1 MPEGQ
6 LKGVRWA
13 GGGAYHYLHTNL
25 RTLDLW
31 CMHACTHELTSWVSR
46 LLLMGLSNWVSGYFH
61 IHSQDDD
68 SDIGT
73 QSRIMPKGIGKQR
86 ISTETKR

>member
-13 GGGAYHYLHTNL
+13 GGGAYHYLHANL

-46 LLLMGLSNWVSGYFH
+46 LLLMGLSSWV
-61 IHSQDDD
+61 
-68 SDIGT
+68 T
-73 QSRIMPKGIGKQR
+73 
-86 ISTETKR
+86 TKIKDFGFMMHKVSNNEKDFGFVTHARMG